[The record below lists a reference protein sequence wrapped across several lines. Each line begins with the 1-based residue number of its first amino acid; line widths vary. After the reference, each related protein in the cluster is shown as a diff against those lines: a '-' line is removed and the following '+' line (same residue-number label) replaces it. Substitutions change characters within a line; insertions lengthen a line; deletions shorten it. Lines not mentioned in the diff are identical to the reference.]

1 MFSENKQGTKVLIS
15 ASILNL
21 FLGIIYIWGIFVLPV
36 SEHLNWGVESVRLVA
51 SFTIGFFSFA
61 NFIGGRLQ
69 QKFHATKITI
79 VGGIM
84 LSIGTLLAAFTPP
97 SMPWL
102 LYLTYGIMGGFGGG
116 LGYIVVVAAVQKWFP
131 EHRKVATGICV
142 GIFGLSVTVF
152 APILTF
158 VLREFSVQ
166 STFIM
171 LSISYLAVI
180 LIFGRNVRFPEE
192 NETQASPM
200 YDKRQFT
207 SSEMMR
213 TREFFHL
220 IASFLLVTAPFFVIN
235 PAVSTLTTD
244 RGFTKEFAT
253 MLLMITGLSNTGGR
267 FLIPIITKKMRNE
280 TVIVTLMIVQTLVAA
295 FLSFATGPLFVL
307 MVLLIPA
314 CFGAA
319 LSVFPLLAADYFGLQ
334 NVGANYGAIGLGFAT
349 SALVVPGLISM
360 LGEYNVRFI
369 AVAVLSAIG
378 VYAMGWLMVKSK
390 KQENSTK

>member
-1 MFSENKQGTKVLIS
+1 MFSGNKQGTKVLIS

-21 FLGIIYIWGIFVLPV
+21 FLGVIYMWGIFVIPV
-36 SEHLNWGVESVRLVA
+36 SEYFDWGVESVRIVA

-61 NFIGGRLQ
+61 NFVGGRLQ
-69 QKFHATKITI
+69 QKFHETKIT
-79 VGGIM
+79 VFGGIM
-84 LSIGTLLAAFTPP
+84 LSLGSLLAAFTPQN
-97 SMPWL
+97 MPWL
-102 LYLTYGIMGGFGGG
+102 LYLTYGILGGFGGG

-152 APILTF
+152 APILSF
-158 VLREFSVQ
+158 ILREYSVQ
-166 STFIM
+166 TTFIV
-171 LSISYLAVI
+171 LSISFLAVI

-207 SSEMMR
+207 PNEMMR

-235 PAVSTLTTD
+235 PAVQTLSLE
-244 RGFTKEFAT
+244 RGFTVEFAT
-253 MLLMITGLSNTGGR
+253 TLLMIIGICNTGGR
-267 FLIPIITKKMRNE
+267 FLIPVISKKMRNE
-280 TVIVTLMIVQTLVAA
+280 TVIVILMIVQTLVAA
-295 FLSFATGPLFVL
+295 FLSFATGPLFVV

-334 NVGANYGAIGLGFAT
+334 NVGANYGGIALGFAT
-349 SALVVPGLISM
+349 SALLMPGLIGM
-360 LGEYNVRFI
+360 LGDYNVRFV
-369 AVAVLSAIG
+369 AVAILSALGI
-378 VYAMGWLMVKSK
+378 YTMGWLLFSTK
-390 KQENSTK
+390 KQS